1 MTTVRHD
8 GMLWAA
14 GAASVLIVVGG
25 IVLLVA
31 LRHWLA

>member
-1 MTTVRHD
+1 MTTARRD

-14 GAASVLIVVGG
+14 GAAGFLIVVGG

-31 LRHWLA
+31 LRHWLS